1 MKTYKVKNYKGN
13 LVESLSKFQE
23 PHKGMKIVEATE
35 EDDELKI
42 KAEAEADENEMLYLD
57 DVIKQLQDIR
67 KKAPKDP
74 KYEVTV
80 TPMSEK
86 GMFWIEVWAFDKSKG
101 IEHQIGQIGGP
112 R

>member
-1 MKTYKVKNYKGN
+1 MKTYKIKNYKGN
-13 LVESLSKFQE
+13 LVESLSKFQKS
-23 PHKGMKIVEATE
+23 HKGMKIVEAAE
-35 EDDELKI
+35 ENDELKI
-42 KAEAEADENEMLYLD
+42 KAEAEENEMLYLD

-67 KKAPKDP
+67 RKAPKDP

-101 IEHQIGQIGGP
+101 IEHQI
-112 R
+112 